1 MRTITALLLLSALLA
16 TPVIAAEKPGS
27 GPGSTAPS
35 DPLVSTYALAGRV
48 SEVMMIPAGE
58 SSYYRSVT
66 VAGAEIAVSES
77 PETLSIE
84 VGDCVEVEGLA
95 VLLDGPVWYR
105 WAESVTQVPCDCVAA
120 N

>member
-1 MRTITALLLLSALLA
+1 MRTTIVALLLVLLLA
-16 TPVIAAEKPGS
+16 APVLATEKSGGDSGS
-27 GPGSTAPS
+27 AVS
-35 DPLVSTYALAGRV
+35 DPLVSTYVLAGRV